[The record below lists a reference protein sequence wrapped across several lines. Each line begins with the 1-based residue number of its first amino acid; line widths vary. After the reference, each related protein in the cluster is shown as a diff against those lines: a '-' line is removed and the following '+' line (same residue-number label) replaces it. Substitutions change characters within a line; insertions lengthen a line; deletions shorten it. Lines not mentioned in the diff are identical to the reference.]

1 MIEVFYCLLI
11 TEGNYKLVLSYSYF
25 NAWKYSARSKV
36 KPLTF
41 KRAKHL

>member
-25 NAWKYSARSKV
+25 NA
-36 KPLTF
+36 
-41 KRAKHL
+41 